1 MPGLP
6 AAQARRAPPPGH
18 NGVTAMRRGLIAQSR
33 AELPDAVLD
42 ARIARIRAAMEEEGL
57 DALLLYTNNTRPAAV
72 SWLTGFVPY
81 WSEALLILA
90 GGGLPVLVAALTYRV
105 KSWIERTSRLADVLH
120 TPRIGLEA
128 ARVIAARQADARVGV
143 PDLQALPGGI
153 DDDLRVGGPRL
164 DVGDASAL
172 FARVRARA
180 DPPEIAFAARASAI
194 AQRAL
199 ALPRGDCL
207 AAMIAAAEREA
218 RSLGAEEIY
227 VAAAPDLARDHRLR
241 RMEGNEAR
249 LGRSFALRATVA
261 YRGTWIRLVRT
272 FAEPKLVDEAGRA
285 TAAAVARLPDAG
297 GFAGFDS
304 WLIEGCRIAQPLDP
318 LAGSR
323 VNQCEG
329 LAAGALVS
337 VQGRLAVDG
346 LSILVGAPALLG
358 APGEAAS
365 LLVHPSFDDT

>member
-1 MPGLP
+1 
-6 AAQARRAPPPGH
+6 
-18 NGVTAMRRGLIAQSR
+18 MRRGLIAQSR

-42 ARIARIRAAMEEEGL
+42 ARIARIRDAMEEEGL

-90 GGGLPVLVAALTYRV
+90 GDGLPVLVAALTYRV

-128 ARVIAARQADARVGV
+128 ARVMAARQADARVGV

-153 DDDLRVGGPRL
+153 DDDLRVGGPHL

-180 DPPEIAFAARASAI
+180 DPSEIAFAARASAI

-218 RSLGAEEIY
+218 RSQGAEEHEETQRTRSH
-227 VAAAPDLARDHRLR
+227 DR
-241 RMEGNEAR
+241 R
-249 LGRSFALRATVA
+249 
-261 YRGTWIRLVRT
+261 
-272 FAEPKLVDEAGRA
+272 K
-285 TAAAVARLPDAG
+285 G
-297 GFAGFDS
+297 G
-304 WLIEGCRIAQPLDP
+304 LEQR
-318 LAGSR
+318 
-323 VNQCEG
+323 
-329 LAAGALVS
+329 
-337 VQGRLAVDG
+337 
-346 LSILVGAPALLG
+346 
-358 APGEAAS
+358 
-365 LLVHPSFDDT
+365 